1 MGKKSVEVTFIC
13 ANCGKDNNVTAE
25 VETGDT
31 VSTFNLRGA
40 PIVEVK
46 CEHCGSTNSVKV
58 DA

>member
-1 MGKKSVEVTFIC
+1 MAKKSVEVSFTC
-13 ANCGKDNNVTAE
+13 EHCGKDNFLATE

-31 VSTFNLRGA
+31 VGTFNLRRA